1 MSAELLTC
9 PYCNAEVTVARGTP
23 AGRRVPC
30 PRCGETFPY
39 RPSEGVTTAPPPSL
53 QMTAEPPA
61 PEVPATDSFRF
72 KLGLLV
78 GIVGAVGTVTLVYI
92 RSLDVAVIVGAM
104 AAVGALWLWFFRV
117 RRGNQVTAVFVLA
130 NMALVAAAGLAL
142 ALRTQSERRAHDAG
156 LPHSRRPSHN
166 QPEPPAEGVPAPPPA
181 VAPDRLSAL
190 GYLAPDTSV
199 VAGVHVAEL
208 LADDTGKRLLNDPIK
223 IGSTEFRLGAVEKW
237 TGLRPEEVD
246 HVVLGVKADDALP
259 PRLNVVVR
267 TREPY
272 DAAKVRAALKARRAG
287 GGKKELYR
295 FDGPGGVPLVLWCAD
310 ERTLVV
316 GLLATHLEAVPVKP
330 RDDLGA
336 LVPELRP
343 ILSERM
349 RPAGPVWAAGHARD
363 WASTAAAPLLEQL
376 GKDDRARVRS
386 VRTFGVW
393 LQPGR
398 EVTVN
403 AVFRCAD
410 PAAGRSL
417 GEYAQSRWG
426 KGTNLK
432 AVADEDWLTLQLRTD
447 AATGAK
453 ALAK

>member
-1 MSAELLTC
+1 MTAELLTC

-39 RPSEGVTTAPPPSL
+39 RPSEGVTTSPPSSL
-53 QMTAEPPA
+53 QITAEPPA
-61 PEVPATDSFRF
+61 PEAPATDSFRV
-72 KLGLLV
+72 KLGLLL
-78 GIVGAVGTVTLVYI
+78 GIIGAVGVVTLVYI

-104 AAVGALWLWFFRV
+104 AAVGVLWLWFFRV
-117 RRGNQVTAVFVLA
+117 RRGNQAAAAFVLA

-166 QPEPPAEGVPAPPPA
+166 PPEPPPQGVPARPAA
-181 VAPDRLSAL
+181 VAPDRLAAL

-223 IGSTEFRLGAVEKW
+223 VGPTEFRLGAVEKW

-246 HVVLGVKADDALP
+246 HVVLGVKADDPLP

-272 DAAKVRAALKARRAG
+272 DAAKVRETLKARRAG

-316 GLLATHLEAVPVKP
+316 GLLPTHLEAVPLKP
-330 RDDLGA
+330 RDDLSA

-343 ILSERM
+343 ILRERM

-363 WASTAAAPLLEQL
+363 WANTAAAPLLEQL
-376 GKDDRARVRS
+376 GKEDRDRVRS
-386 VRTFGVW
+386 MQTFGLW

-410 PAAGRSL
+410 AAAANAL
-417 GEYAQSRWG
+417 EQYAQSRWG

-432 AVADEDWLTLQLRTD
+432 AVADAGWLTLQLRTD
-447 AATGAK
+447 AASVAK
-453 ALAK
+453 ALAR

>member
-30 PRCGETFPY
+30 PRCDESFPY
-39 RPSEGVTTAPPPSL
+39 RPSEGVTLSPPQGP
-53 QMTAEPPA
+53 QITAEPPA
-61 PEVPATDSFRF
+61 PEVPAIDTFRF
-72 KLGLLV
+72 KLGLLL
-78 GIVGAVGTVTLVYI
+78 GIVGAVGAVTLAYI
-92 RSLDVAVIVGAM
+92 RSADVAVIVGAV
-104 AAVGALWLWFFRV
+104 AAVALLWLWFFRV
-117 RRGNQVTAVFVLA
+117 RRGNQATAVFVLA

-142 ALRTQSERRAHDAG
+142 ALRTQAERRAHDAG
-156 LPHSRRPSHN
+156 LPHGRRPSRG
-166 QPEPPAEGVPAPPPA
+166 QPEPPVQGVPAPPEA
-181 VAPDRLSAL
+181 VAPDRLAAL

-208 LADDTGKRLLNDPIK
+208 LADDAGKRLLNDPIK
-223 IGSTEFRLGAVEKW
+223 VGSFQFRLGGLEGW
-237 TGLRPEEVD
+237 TGLRPEEVG
-246 HVVLGVKADDALP
+246 HVVVGVKADDPLP

-267 TREPY
+267 TRQPY

-287 GGKKELYR
+287 GGQKELYR

-316 GLLATHLEAVPVKP
+316 GLLATHLEAVPLRP
-330 RDDLGA
+330 RDDLGS

-343 ILSERM
+343 ILRERM
-349 RPAGPVWAAGHARD
+349 RPAGPVWAAGHAAD
-363 WASTAAAPLLEQL
+363 WANTAAAPLLERL
-376 GKDDRARVRS
+376 GKDDRDRIRS

-398 EVTVN
+398 ELTVN
-403 AVFRCAD
+403 AAFRCAD
-410 PAAGRSL
+410 PAAARGL

-426 KGTNLK
+426 KATNLK
-432 AVADEDWLTLQLRTD
+432 VVADEGWLTLQLRTD
-447 AATGAK
+447 AAAVGK
-453 ALAK
+453 ALAR